1 MKNKKSK
8 LKGMTLIEIIIA
20 LAIFGML
27 GSLIVRAG
35 ATIEQHSKSARQLNN
50 KIAVEGPVAEA
61 QKDVN
66 GKLLD
71 NSVTIT
77 VKDNEGGT
85 PAVLNGKLYD
95 TADIQQITDGAG
107 QPVTDASGN
116 YQYTTV
122 DRSQMNGGLNFKYIA
137 QVETLPTASASTT
150 TT

>member
-1 MKNKKSK
+1 MKTKKSK
-8 LKGMTLIEIIIA
+8 LKGMTLVEIIIS

-27 GSLIVRAG
+27 GSLLVLAAG
-35 ATIEQHSKSARQLNN
+35 TIEQHSTSARKLNN
-50 KIAVEGPVAEA
+50 KISVEGPVAEA

-71 NSVTIT
+71 NSINIT
-77 VKDNEGGT
+77 VQDSAGGT

-95 TADIQQITDGAG
+95 TADIQQITDGSG

-122 DRSQMNGGLNFKYIA
+122 DRVAMNGGLDFKYIA
-137 QVETLPTASASTT
+137 QIDTVPTAAPTT
-150 TT
+150 